1 LVIHKKNNKMAL
13 NEALI
18 KGAGIAS
25 KKFVDAG
32 AAVGQSIKS
41 LQPMFERLQANKI
54 RRKKENAAIDRQ
66 VGSYVDALNS
76 DVDLLGL
83 NAEEE
88 STVTKF
94 LSMEKNR
101 YVEISN
107 QLARVKPGSEVY
119 LELKD
124 QLGTV
129 QRSFS
134 TLADQL
140 KAYKT
145 RKTEYLDDS
154 QSGRISNG
162 DIKANKKA
170 ADIYT
175 NRAAFGIGADG
186 QVIFNDNGE
195 NLPFNDFKDPPLKA
209 YPLANNLL
217 KQNENY
223 YNGGVQMSQANEDLL
238 RNNLTAQ
245 FSKDPSAMM
254 SIVDDDLLGELSLTT
269 EVDEDNPASS
279 IPEVVDVVVNSMK
292 EVAQGSYDRKQQ
304 KLNNKASKKENKDL
318 VVTNYEIV
326 GKGNDQRYIM
336 TTAGGYQKIGDVE
349 GYTKWKNENSPT
361 QTEPLNLV
369 SPQLPNQDPDAY
381 NSLLVTE

>member
-1 LVIHKKNNKMAL
+1 MAV

-25 KKFVDAG
+25 SRFVDAG

-41 LQPMFERLQANKI
+41 LQPMFQQLQANKL

-88 STVTKF
+88 STVTRF

-119 LELKD
+119 LELKNE
-124 QLGTV
+124 LSTV

-145 RKTEYLDDS
+145 RKTEYLDDF
-154 QSGRISNG
+154 QTGRISNG

-175 NRAAFGIGADG
+175 NQAAFGIGADG

-195 NLPFNDFKDPPLKA
+195 NLLFNDFKDPPLKA

-217 KQNENY
+217 KQNEAY
-223 YNGGVQMSQANEDLL
+223 YNGGAQMSQANEDLL
-238 RNNLTAQ
+238 RNNLTSQ
-245 FSKDPSAMM
+245 FSKDPSAMA
-254 SIVDDDLLGELSLTT
+254 SIVDDDLLGELSLTM
-269 EVDEDNPASS
+269 EINEDNPASS

-292 EVAQGSYDRKQQ
+292 EVAQGSYNRRQE
-304 KLNNKASKKENKDL
+304 KLNAQASKRENKDL

-326 GKGNDQRYIM
+326 GEGEDQRYIM
-336 TTAGGYQKIGDVE
+336 TTAGGYMKTGDVE
-349 GYTKWKNENSPT
+349 GYMKFKNQNSSTP
-361 QTEPLNLV
+361 TEPLELV
-369 SPQLPNQDPDAY
+369 SKPLPNQDPDAY
-381 NSLLVTE
+381 KGLMFTEQ

>member
-1 LVIHKKNNKMAL
+1 MAV

-25 KKFVDAG
+25 SRFVDAG

-41 LQPMFERLQANKI
+41 LQPMFQQLQANKL
-54 RRKKENAAIDRQ
+54 RRKKENAAIDKQ

-88 STVTKF
+88 STVTRF

-119 LELKD
+119 LELKNE
-124 QLGTV
+124 LGTV

-145 RKTEYLDDS
+145 RKTEYLDDF
-154 QSGRISNG
+154 QTGRISNG

-170 ADIYT
+170 ADVYT
-175 NRAAFGIGADG
+175 NQAAFGIGADG
-186 QVIFNDNGE
+186 QVIFNYNGE
-195 NLPFNDFKDPPLKA
+195 NLLFNDFKDPPLKA

-245 FSKDPSAMM
+245 FSKDPSAMA
-254 SIVDDDLLGELSLTT
+254 SIVDDDLLGELSLTM
-269 EVDEDNPASS
+269 EINEDNPASS

-292 EVAQGSYDRKQQ
+292 EVAQGSYNRRQE
-304 KLNNKASKKENKDL
+304 KLNAQASKKQNKDL

-326 GKGNDQRYIM
+326 GDGDNQRYIM
-336 TTAGGYQKIGDVE
+336 TTAGDYSKIGDVE
-349 GYTKWKNENSPT
+349 GYMKFKNQNSP
-361 QTEPLNLV
+361 PLNDYSGLTFKE
-369 SPQLPNQDPDAY
+369 STT
-381 NSLLVTE
+381 SSSR

>member
-1 LVIHKKNNKMAL
+1 MAV

-25 KKFVDAG
+25 SKFVDAG
-32 AAVGQSIKS
+32 AAVGQGIKS
-41 LQPMFERLQANKI
+41 LQPMFQQLQANKL

-124 QLGTV
+124 QLSTV

-145 RKTEYLDDS
+145 RKTEYLDDF

-175 NRAAFGIGADG
+175 NQAAFGIGADG

-195 NLPFNDFKDPPLKA
+195 NLLFNDFKDPPLKA

-254 SIVDDDLLGELSLTT
+254 SIVDDDLLGELSLTM
-269 EVDEDNPASS
+269 EVNEDNPSSS

-292 EVAQGSYDRKQQ
+292 EVAQGSYDRAQQ
-304 KLNNKASKKENKDL
+304 KLETKASKKQNKDL

-326 GKGNDQRYIM
+326 GEGENQRYIM
-336 TTAGGYQKIGDVE
+336 TTAGGYSKIGDVE
-349 GYTKWKNENSPT
+349 GYTKWKNQNSKP
-361 QTEPLNLV
+361 QTEPLKLV
-369 SPQLPNQDPDAY
+369 SPPLPNQDPDAY
-381 NSLLVTE
+381 DNLLFTE

>member
-1 LVIHKKNNKMAL
+1 MAV

-25 KKFVDAG
+25 SRFVDAG

-41 LQPMFERLQANKI
+41 LQPMFQQLQANKL

-88 STVTKF
+88 STVTRF

-119 LELKD
+119 LELKNE
-124 QLGTV
+124 LGTV

-145 RKTEYLDDS
+145 RKTEYLDDF
-154 QSGRISNG
+154 QTGRISNG

-175 NRAAFGIGADG
+175 NQAAFGIGADG

-195 NLPFNDFKDPPLKA
+195 NLLFNDFKDPPLKA

-217 KQNENY
+217 KQNEAY
-223 YNGGVQMSQANEDLL
+223 YNGGAQMSQANEDLL
-238 RNNLTAQ
+238 RNNLTSQ
-245 FSKDPSAMM
+245 FSKDPSAMA
-254 SIVDDDLLGELSLTT
+254 SIVDDDLLGELSLTM
-269 EVDEDNPASS
+269 EINEDNPASS

-292 EVAQGSYDRKQQ
+292 EVAQGSYNRRQE
-304 KLNNKASKKENKDL
+304 KLNAQASKRENKDL

-326 GKGNDQRYIM
+326 GEGEDQRYIM
-336 TTAGGYQKIGDVE
+336 TTAGGYMKTGDVE
-349 GYTKWKNENSPT
+349 GYMKFKNQNSST
-361 QTEPLNLV
+361 QTKPLDLV
-369 SPQLPNQDPDAY
+369 TPPLPNQDPDAY
-381 NSLLVTE
+381 ANLLFTKE

>member
-1 LVIHKKNNKMAL
+1 MAV

-25 KKFVDAG
+25 SKFVDAG

-41 LQPMFERLQANKI
+41 LQPMFQQLQANKL

-124 QLGTV
+124 QLSTV

-145 RKTEYLDDS
+145 RKTEYLDDF

-175 NRAAFGIGADG
+175 NQAAFGIGADG

-195 NLPFNDFKDPPLKA
+195 NLLFNDFKDPPLKA

-254 SIVDDDLLGELSLTT
+254 SIVDDDLLGELSLTM
-269 EVDEDNPASS
+269 EVNEDNPSSS

-292 EVAQGSYDRKQQ
+292 EVAQGSYDRAQQ
-304 KLNNKASKKENKDL
+304 KLKTKASKKQNKDL

-326 GKGNDQRYIM
+326 GKGEDQRYIM
-336 TTAGGYQKIGDVE
+336 TTAGGYSKIGDVE
-349 GYTKWKNENSPT
+349 GYTKWKNRNSST
-361 QTEPLNLV
+361 QTEPLELV
-369 SPQLPNQDPDAY
+369 TPPLPNQDLDAY
-381 NSLLVTE
+381 DNLLFTK

>member
-1 LVIHKKNNKMAL
+1 MAV

-25 KKFVDAG
+25 SRFVDAG

-41 LQPMFERLQANKI
+41 LQPMFEQLQANKL

-124 QLGTV
+124 QLSTV

-145 RKTEYLDDS
+145 RKTEYLDDF

-175 NRAAFGIGADG
+175 NQAVFGIGADG

-195 NLPFNDFKDPPLKA
+195 NLLFNDFKDPPLKA

-254 SIVDDDLLGELSLTT
+254 SIVDDDLLGELSLTM
-269 EVDEDNPASS
+269 EVNEDNPSSS

-292 EVAQGSYDRKQQ
+292 EVAQGSYDRAQQ
-304 KLNNKASKKENKDL
+304 KLEAKASKKQNKDR
-318 VVTNYEIV
+318 VIANYEIV
-326 GKGNDQRYIM
+326 GKGEDQRYIM
-336 TTAGGYQKIGDVE
+336 TTADGYSKIGDVE
-349 GYTKWKNENSPT
+349 GYTKWKNRNSQT
-361 QTEPLNLV
+361 QTEPLELV
-369 SPQLPNQDPDAY
+369 TPPLPNQDPDAY
-381 NSLLVTE
+381 DNLLFTE

>member
-1 LVIHKKNNKMAL
+1 MAV

-25 KKFVDAG
+25 SKFVDAG

-41 LQPMFERLQANKI
+41 LQPMFQQLQANKL

-124 QLGTV
+124 QLSTV

-145 RKTEYLDDS
+145 RKTEYLDDF

-175 NRAAFGIGADG
+175 NQAAFGIGADG

-195 NLPFNDFKDPPLKA
+195 NLLFNDFKDPPLKA

-254 SIVDDDLLGELSLTT
+254 SIVDDDLLGELSLTM
-269 EVDEDNPASS
+269 EVNEDNPSSS

-292 EVAQGSYDRKQQ
+292 EVAQGSYDRAQQ
-304 KLNNKASKKENKDL
+304 KLKAKASKKQNKDL

-326 GKGNDQRYIM
+326 GKGEDQRYIM
-336 TTAGGYQKIGDVE
+336 TTAGGYSKIGDVE
-349 GYTKWKNENSPT
+349 GYTKWKNRNSQP
-361 QTEPLNLV
+361 QTEPLELV
-369 SPQLPNQDPDAY
+369 TPPLPNQDPDAY
-381 NSLLVTE
+381 DNLLFTE

>member
-1 LVIHKKNNKMAL
+1 MAV

-25 KKFVDAG
+25 SRFVDAG

-41 LQPMFERLQANKI
+41 LQPMFQQLQANKL

-124 QLGTV
+124 QLSTV

-145 RKTEYLDDS
+145 RKTEYLDDF

-175 NRAAFGIGADG
+175 NQAAFGIGADG

-195 NLPFNDFKDPPLKA
+195 NLLFNDFKDPPLKA

-254 SIVDDDLLGELSLTT
+254 SIVDDDLLGELSLTM
-269 EVDEDNPASS
+269 EVNEDNPSSS

-292 EVAQGSYDRKQQ
+292 EVAQGSYDRAQQ
-304 KLNNKASKKENKDL
+304 KLETKASKKQNKDL

-326 GKGNDQRYIM
+326 GKGEDQRYIM
-336 TTAGGYQKIGDVE
+336 TTAGGYSKIGDVE
-349 GYTKWKNENSPT
+349 GYTKWKNRNSQP
-361 QTEPLNLV
+361 QTEPLKLV
-369 SPQLPNQDPDAY
+369 SPPLPNQDPDAY
-381 NSLLVTE
+381 DNLLFTE

>member
-1 LVIHKKNNKMAL
+1 MAV

-25 KKFVDAG
+25 SKFVDAG

-41 LQPMFERLQANKI
+41 LQPMFQQLQANKL

-124 QLGTV
+124 QLSTV

-145 RKTEYLDDS
+145 RKTEYLDDF

-175 NRAAFGIGADG
+175 NQAAFGIGADG

-195 NLPFNDFKDPPLKA
+195 NLLFNDFKDPPLKA

-254 SIVDDDLLGELSLTT
+254 SIVDDDLLGELSLTM
-269 EVDEDNPASS
+269 EVNEDNPSSS

-292 EVAQGSYDRKQQ
+292 EVAQGSYDRAQQ
-304 KLNNKASKKENKDL
+304 KLKAKASKKQNKDL

-326 GKGNDQRYIM
+326 GKGEDQRYIM
-336 TTAGGYQKIGDVE
+336 TTAGGYSKIGDVE
-349 GYTKWKNENSPT
+349 GYTKWKNRNSQP
-361 QTEPLNLV
+361 QTEPLELV
-369 SPQLPNQDPDAY
+369 SPPPPNQDPDAY
-381 NSLLVTE
+381 DNLLFTE

>member
-1 LVIHKKNNKMAL
+1 MAV

-25 KKFVDAG
+25 SRFVDAG

-41 LQPMFERLQANKI
+41 LQPMFQQLQANKL
-54 RRKKENAAIDRQ
+54 RRKKENAAIDKQ

-88 STVTKF
+88 STVTRF

-119 LELKD
+119 LELKNE
-124 QLGTV
+124 LGTV

-145 RKTEYLDDS
+145 RKTEYLDDF
-154 QSGRISNG
+154 QTGRISNG

-175 NRAAFGIGADG
+175 NQAAFGIGADG

-195 NLPFNDFKDPPLKA
+195 NLLFNDFKDPPLKA

-245 FSKDPSAMM
+245 FSKDPSAMA
-254 SIVDDDLLGELSLTT
+254 SIVDDDLLGELSLTM
-269 EVDEDNPASS
+269 EINEDNPASS

-292 EVAQGSYDRKQQ
+292 EVAQGSYNRKQQ
-304 KLNNKASKKENKDL
+304 KLNTKASKKQNKDL

-326 GKGNDQRYIM
+326 GKGEDQRYIM
-336 TTAGGYQKIGDVE
+336 TTAGGYSKIGDVE
-349 GYTKWKNENSPT
+349 GYTEFKNQNSPPSNDYSGLT
-361 QTEPLNLV
+361 FKESTT
-369 SPQLPNQDPDAY
+369 S
-381 NSLLVTE
+381 SSR

>member
-1 LVIHKKNNKMAL
+1 MAV

-25 KKFVDAG
+25 SRFVDAG

-41 LQPMFERLQANKI
+41 LQPMFQQLQANKL
-54 RRKKENAAIDRQ
+54 RRKKENAAIDKQ

-88 STVTKF
+88 STVTRF

-119 LELKD
+119 LELKNE
-124 QLGTV
+124 LGTV

-145 RKTEYLDDS
+145 RKTEYLDDF
-154 QSGRISNG
+154 QTGRISNG

-175 NRAAFGIGADG
+175 NQAAFGIGADG

-195 NLPFNDFKDPPLKA
+195 NLLFNDFKDPPLKA

-245 FSKDPSAMM
+245 FSKDPSAMA
-254 SIVDDDLLGELSLTT
+254 SIVDDDLLGNLSLTM
-269 EVDEDNPASS
+269 EVNEDNPASS

-292 EVAQGSYDRKQQ
+292 EVAQGSYNRRQE
-304 KLNNKASKKENKDL
+304 KLNAQASKKQNKDL

-326 GKGNDQRYIM
+326 GKGEDQRYIM
-336 TTAGGYQKIGDVE
+336 TTAGGYSKIGDVE
-349 GYTKWKNENSPT
+349 GYTEFKNRNSKP
-361 QTEPLNLV
+361 QTEPLELV
-369 SPQLPNQDPDAY
+369 TPPRPNQDPDAY
-381 NSLLVTE
+381 DNLLFTE

>member
-1 LVIHKKNNKMAL
+1 MAV

-25 KKFVDAG
+25 SRFVDAG

-41 LQPMFERLQANKI
+41 LQPMFQQLQANKL

-88 STVTKF
+88 STVTRF

-119 LELKD
+119 LELKNE
-124 QLGTV
+124 LGTV

-145 RKTEYLDDS
+145 RKTEYLDDF
-154 QSGRISNG
+154 QTGRISNG

-175 NRAAFGIGADG
+175 NQAAFGIGADG

-195 NLPFNDFKDPPLKA
+195 NLLFNDFKDPPLKA

-245 FSKDPSAMM
+245 FSKDPSAMA
-254 SIVDDDLLGELSLTT
+254 SIVDDDLLGNLSLTM
-269 EVDEDNPASS
+269 EVNEDNPASS

-292 EVAQGSYDRKQQ
+292 EVAQGSYNRKQQ
-304 KLNNKASKKENKDL
+304 KLNTKASKKQNKDL

-326 GKGNDQRYIM
+326 GKGEDQRYIM
-336 TTAGGYQKIGDVE
+336 TTAGGYSKIGDVE
-349 GYTKWKNENSPT
+349 GYTEFKNRNSKP
-361 QTEPLNLV
+361 QTEPLELV
-369 SPQLPNQDPDAY
+369 TPPRPNQDPDAY
-381 NSLLVTE
+381 DNLLFTE

>member
-1 LVIHKKNNKMAL
+1 MAV

-25 KKFVDAG
+25 SRFVDAG

-41 LQPMFERLQANKI
+41 LQPMFQQLQANKL

-88 STVTKF
+88 STVTRF

-119 LELKD
+119 LELKNE
-124 QLGTV
+124 LGTV

-145 RKTEYLDDS
+145 RKTEYLDDF
-154 QSGRISNG
+154 QTGRISNG

-175 NRAAFGIGADG
+175 NQAAFGIGADG

-195 NLPFNDFKDPPLKA
+195 NLLFNDFKDPPLKA

-217 KQNENY
+217 KQNEAY
-223 YNGGVQMSQANEDLL
+223 YNGGAQMSQANEDLL
-238 RNNLTAQ
+238 RNNLTSQ
-245 FSKDPSAMM
+245 FSKDPSAMA
-254 SIVDDDLLGELSLTT
+254 SIVDDDLLGELSLTM
-269 EVDEDNPASS
+269 EINEDNPASS

-292 EVAQGSYDRKQQ
+292 EVAQGSYNRRQE
-304 KLNNKASKKENKDL
+304 KLNAQASKRENKDL

-326 GKGNDQRYIM
+326 GEGEDQRYIM
-336 TTAGGYQKIGDVE
+336 TTAGGYMKTGDVE
-349 GYTKWKNENSPT
+349 GYMKFKNQNSSTP
-361 QTEPLNLV
+361 TEPLELV
-369 SPQLPNQDPDAY
+369 SKPLPNQDPDAY
-381 NSLLVTE
+381 KGLMFTEQ

>member
-1 LVIHKKNNKMAL
+1 MAV

-25 KKFVDAG
+25 SRFVDAG

-41 LQPMFERLQANKI
+41 LQPMFQQLQANKL
-54 RRKKENAAIDRQ
+54 RRKKENAAIDKQ

-88 STVTKF
+88 STVTRF

-119 LELKD
+119 LELKNE
-124 QLGTV
+124 LGTV

-145 RKTEYLDDS
+145 RKTEYLDDF
-154 QSGRISNG
+154 QTGRISNG

-170 ADIYT
+170 ADVYT
-175 NRAAFGIGADG
+175 NQAAFGIGADG
-186 QVIFNDNGE
+186 QVIFNYNGE
-195 NLPFNDFKDPPLKA
+195 NLLFNDFKDPPLKA

-245 FSKDPSAMM
+245 FSKDPSAMA
-254 SIVDDDLLGELSLTT
+254 SIVDDDLLGELSLTM
-269 EVDEDNPASS
+269 EINEDNPASS

-292 EVAQGSYDRKQQ
+292 EVAQGSYNRRQE
-304 KLNNKASKKENKDL
+304 KLNAQASKKQNKDL

-326 GKGNDQRYIM
+326 GKGDTQRYIM
-336 TTAGGYQKIGDVE
+336 TTAGDYSKIGDVE
-349 GYTKWKNENSPT
+349 GYMKFKNQNSST
-361 QTEPLNLV
+361 QTEPLELV
-369 SPQLPNQDPDAY
+369 SPIFPNPDPDAY
-381 NSLLVTE
+381 KGLTFTEK

>member
-1 LVIHKKNNKMAL
+1 MAV

-25 KKFVDAG
+25 SKFVDAG

-41 LQPMFERLQANKI
+41 LQPMFQQLQANKL
-54 RRKKENAAIDRQ
+54 RRKKENAAIDKQ

-124 QLGTV
+124 QLSTV

-145 RKTEYLDDS
+145 RKTEYLDDF

-175 NRAAFGIGADG
+175 NQAAFGIGADG

-195 NLPFNDFKDPPLKA
+195 NLLFNDFKDPPLKA

-254 SIVDDDLLGELSLTT
+254 SIVDDDLLGELSLTM
-269 EVDEDNPASS
+269 EVNEDNPSSS

-292 EVAQGSYDRKQQ
+292 EVAQGSYDRAQQ
-304 KLNNKASKKENKDL
+304 KLKAKASKKQNKDL

-326 GKGNDQRYIM
+326 GKGEDQRYIM
-336 TTAGGYQKIGDVE
+336 TTAGGYSKIGDVE
-349 GYTKWKNENSPT
+349 GYTKWKNRNSQP
-361 QTEPLNLV
+361 QTEPLELV
-369 SPQLPNQDPDAY
+369 SPPVPNQDPDAY
-381 NSLLVTE
+381 DNLLFTE

>member
-1 LVIHKKNNKMAL
+1 MAV

-25 KKFVDAG
+25 SRFVDAG

-41 LQPMFERLQANKI
+41 LQPMFQQLQANKL
-54 RRKKENAAIDRQ
+54 RRKKENAAIDTQ

-88 STVTKF
+88 STVTRF

-119 LELKD
+119 LELKNE
-124 QLGTV
+124 LSTV

-145 RKTEYLDDS
+145 RKTEYLDDF
-154 QSGRISNG
+154 QTGRISNG

-175 NRAAFGIGADG
+175 NQAAFGIGADG

-195 NLPFNDFKDPPLKA
+195 NLLFNDFKDPPLKA

-245 FSKDPSAMM
+245 FSKDPSAMA
-254 SIVDDDLLGELSLTT
+254 SIVDDDLLGELSLTM
-269 EVDEDNPASS
+269 EINEDNPASS

-292 EVAQGSYDRKQQ
+292 EVAQGSYNRRQE
-304 KLNNKASKKENKDL
+304 KLNAQASKRENKDL

-326 GKGNDQRYIM
+326 GEGEDQRYIM
-336 TTAGGYQKIGDVE
+336 TTAGGYMKTGDVE
-349 GYTKWKNENSPT
+349 GYMKFKNQNSSTP
-361 QTEPLNLV
+361 TEPLELV
-369 SPQLPNQDPDAY
+369 SKPLPNQDPDAY
-381 NSLLVTE
+381 KGLMFTEQ

>member
-1 LVIHKKNNKMAL
+1 MAV

-25 KKFVDAG
+25 SRFVDAG

-41 LQPMFERLQANKI
+41 LQPMFQQLQANKL
-54 RRKKENAAIDRQ
+54 RRKKENAAIDKQ

-88 STVTKF
+88 STVTRF

-119 LELKD
+119 LELKNE
-124 QLGTV
+124 LGTV

-145 RKTEYLDDS
+145 RKTEYLDDF
-154 QSGRISNG
+154 QTGRISNG

-175 NRAAFGIGADG
+175 NQAAFGIGADG

-195 NLPFNDFKDPPLKA
+195 NLLFNDFKDPPLKA

-217 KQNENY
+217 KQNEAY
-223 YNGGVQMSQANEDLL
+223 YNGGAQMSQANEDLL
-238 RNNLTAQ
+238 RNNLTSQ
-245 FSKDPSAMM
+245 FSKDPSAMA
-254 SIVDDDLLGELSLTT
+254 SIVDDDLLGELSLTM
-269 EVDEDNPASS
+269 EINEDNPASS

-292 EVAQGSYDRKQQ
+292 EVAQGSYNRRQE
-304 KLNNKASKKENKDL
+304 KLNAQASKRENKDL

-326 GKGNDQRYIM
+326 GEGEDQRYIM
-336 TTAGGYQKIGDVE
+336 TTAGGYMKTGDVE
-349 GYTKWKNENSPT
+349 GYMKFKNQNSSTP
-361 QTEPLNLV
+361 TEPLELV
-369 SPQLPNQDPDAY
+369 SKPLPNQDPDAY
-381 NSLLVTE
+381 KGLMFTEQ